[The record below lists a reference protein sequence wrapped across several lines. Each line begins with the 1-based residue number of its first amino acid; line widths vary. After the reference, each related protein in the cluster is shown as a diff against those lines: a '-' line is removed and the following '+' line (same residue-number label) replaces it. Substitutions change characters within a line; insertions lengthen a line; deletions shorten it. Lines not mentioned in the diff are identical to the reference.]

1 MEKILVPIDF
11 SKESFHALDLAYQ
24 IARKTDENK
33 LILLNVIEHPSGAT
47 FSAMGAGLPTHMS
60 DNLYILQLLKR
71 VKTDLQAIMDDPQY
85 AGTDI
90 VYDIKIGNPYKGISE
105 TIVEHEADL
114 VIMGTTG
121 VSGFDEVFIGSN
133 AEKVV
138 RYAKCPVITVR
149 NKVNI
154 TDIGDIVFASS
165 FKGDAGDYIARLK
178 KLQKRFLAKL
188 HLVKINTPNNF
199 ERDKVN
205 MQLLESYAKTNELE
219 NYELHTYNDITE
231 EDGIISFAEEI
242 NADMIAMTTHGRTGL
257 AHLFSGSIAEDVIN
271 HAKRPVW
278 TFHHR

>member
-33 LILLNVIEHPSGAT
+33 MILLNVIEHPSGST
-47 FSAMGAGLPTHMS
+47 FSAMGGGLPTHMS

-90 VYDIKIGNPYKGISE
+90 TYDIKIGNPYKGISE
-105 TIVEHEADL
+105 TIIEHEADL

-121 VSGFDEVFIGSN
+121 ASGFDEVFIGSN

-165 FKGDAGDYIARLK
+165 FKGDASDYIDRLK

-199 ERDKVN
+199 ERDRVN
-205 MQLLESYAKTNELE
+205 MQLLENYAKKYDLE
-219 NYELHTYNDITE
+219 NYETHTYNDITE

-257 AHLFSGSIAEDVIN
+257 AHLISGSIAEDVIN
-271 HAKRPVW
+271 HAKRPMW